1 MNTFTLPD
9 LGEGLNEAVVTE
21 WIARPGE
28 RLTRGAPMLSV
39 ETAKAVVDIPAPED
53 LRLHQ
58 TLIAVGQALRVGQP
72 LFTWSPADTPQ
83 ATAPDDPGSVVG
95 QISTATGETP
105 DRTFLTG
112 SRHYDAD
119 ARARAEQR
127 CADSPD
133 TPRSATPRQEGARLQ
148 MQRNLASTHR
158 EVVPV
163 TVFDEARWRQPPKSI
178 LPALVQA
185 LCQACRDVPVVNA
198 WLEGE
203 SLQPREHIHIGI
215 AVDTAYG
222 LVVPV
227 LRHADRLPDDERA
240 AALEALVLK
249 AREQRLTAADRREAG
264 ITLSSYGGLGGRFA
278 TPLVTPPQVAI
289 LGVGSLRREYQ
300 PDKRGRPKTHY
311 LLPVSLTFDHR
322 ALTGAEAIRFLNAF
336 MAALPHAG
344 SKKNRP

>member
-28 RLTRGAPMLSV
+28 VLARGAPILSV
-39 ETAKAVVDIPAPED
+39 ETAKAVVEIPAPED
-53 LRLHQ
+53 LRLH
-58 TLIAVGQALRVGQP
+58 TRLIAIGQALRVGQP
-72 LFTWSPADTPQ
+72 LFTWSPPDTPHA
-83 ATAPDDPGSVVG
+83 ATSGDPGSVVG
-95 QISTATGETP
+95 QLSITVGETP
-105 DRTFLTG
+105 DRTFQTG
-112 SRHYDAD
+112 SRHYDAA

-127 CADSPD
+127 CAENPD
-133 TPRSATPRQEGARLQ
+133 PPRSAAPLQAGARVL
-148 MQRNLASTHR
+148 MQRHLANAHR
-158 EVVPV
+158 AVVPV
-163 TVFDEARWRQPPKSI
+163 TVFDEACLRQPLKPI

-203 SLQPREHIHIGI
+203 SLQPREHVHIGI

-227 LRHADRLPDDERA
+227 LRDADRLPDDERE

-289 LGVGSLRREYQ
+289 LGVGSLRREYL
-300 PDKRGRPKTHY
+300 PDKRGRPKTRY

-336 MAALPHAG
+336 MAALPHARP
-344 SKKNRP
+344 KKNRP